1 MKTAK
6 GIMNKK
12 VISFSPDDSI
22 FNAAKVFAKKDIS
35 GAPVIEKN
43 KVIGIISASDIIR
56 FIDIKL
62 AKLPMIYAP
71 GISCFLLLFVQ
82 LEKKNIDFKKELKKI
97 TRTKIGDVMTKNVIT
112 IKPDATLI
120 EIADVIEKDDV
131 NRLPVVDDKGK
142 LIGIVARADIIRGLV
157 S

>member
-22 FNAAKVFAKKDIS
+22 FNVAKIFAKKDIS
-35 GAPVIEKN
+35 GAPVVEKN

-62 AKLPMIYAP
+62 SKLPMIYSP

-97 TRTKIGDVMTKNVIT
+97 TRTKIGDVMTKNVVT
-112 IKPDATLI
+112 IKSDATLI
-120 EIADVIEKDDV
+120 EIADIIEKDDV

-142 LIGIVARADIIRGLV
+142 VIGIVARADIIKGLV